1 MAKHFEEKRKNK
13 NKKIKK
19 VNNKNTK
26 KRVIIGIIM
35 FILLILIA
43 ASCIY
48 IYKYFADRKNSENTS
63 QILSKIEVNEEE
75 VDDETTE
82 RMLQVRKLKEENSD
96 VVGWLEISDTNIS
109 YPVLQGDDNSYYM
122 THDYKKEYTIDGSLF
137 LDKDY
142 DWDKPSSNLLIY
154 GHNNR
159 GHDTMF
165 VHLLDYKD
173 EEFYKEHP
181 VIRFTTDKEDAEY
194 EIISAFESR
203 VYYKSEKNV
212 FRYYYF
218 VDAKNK
224 EEYDE
229 YVNNA
234 KKASLYDTEKT
245 AEYGD
250 QLITLSTCAFHTE
263 DGRFAVVARKVE
275 K

>member
-1 MAKHFEEKRKNK
+1 MAKHFEEKKKSNRKSVIN
-13 NKKIKK
+13 
-19 VNNKNTK
+19 K
-26 KRVIIGIIM
+26 KRVVIWIIM
-35 FILLILIA
+35 IILLVIIIA
-43 ASCIY
+43 SFLY
-48 IYKYFADRKNSENTS
+48 IAKFIFDQKNSKETS
-63 QILSKIEVNEEE
+63 DILSKIKINESE
-75 VDDETTE
+75 VDDKTTE
-82 RMLQVRKLKEENSD
+82 RMLQVRKLKEENPD
-96 VVGWLEISDTNIS
+96 VVGWLEIPDTNIS

-234 KKASLYDTEKT
+234 KKASLYNTGKT

-275 K
+275 D

>member
-1 MAKHFEEKRKNK
+1 MAKHFEEKKKIKK
-13 NKKIKK
+13 NKKEKK
-19 VNNKNTK
+19 VNNK
-26 KRVIIGIIM
+26 KRVLIGIII

-43 ASCIY
+43 ISCLY
-48 IYKYFADRKNSENTS
+48 IYKYYSDTKNSEKTS
-63 QILSKIEVNEEE
+63 EILSDIKVNEEE
-75 VDDETTE
+75 ITDETTE
-82 RMLQVRKLKEENSD
+82 RMLQVQKLQEENPD
-96 VVGWLEISDTNIS
+96 VVGWLEIPDTNIS
-109 YPVLQGDDNSYYM
+109 YPVLQGNDNEYYM

-142 DWDKPSSNLLIY
+142 DFDKPSSNLLIY

-173 EEFYKEHP
+173 EEFYKKHP
-181 VIRFTTDKEDAEY
+181 IIRFTTEKEDAEY

-218 VDAKNK
+218 VDAENK
-224 EEYDE
+224 KEYDD
-229 YVNNA
+229 YVKNA
-234 KKASLYDTEKT
+234 KKASLYDTGKT

-263 DGRFAVVARKVE
+263 DGRFAVVARKIE